1 MALVKKIKDR
11 KVNIEFNKEF
21 IKVINEK
28 IKSQD
33 TDFLSKSLKELLPAD
48 SADIIE
54 NLSSENRSKL
64 IELEGFNI
72 VPEIFVEL
80 NESIQ
85 TEIFS
90 ILSVESIASL
100 LKKLESDNA
109 LKIFENLDK
118 SKKETVLNKL
128 PPKDRFLLEE
138 GLSYP
143 QDTAARIMQREF
155 TAIPSNWSVGQ
166 TIDYLRENKDLPD
179 EFLEIFIV
187 DSD

>member
-33 TDFLSKSLKELLPAD
+33 TDFLANSLKELLPAD

-54 NLSSENRSKL
+54 NLSPENRSKL

-72 VPEIFVEL
+72 DPEIFVEL

-85 TEIFS
+85 TEIFLL
-90 ILSVESIASL
+90 LSVESIASL

-109 LKIFENLDK
+109 LKILENLDK
-118 SKKETVLNKL
+118 SKKETVLNRL
-128 PPKDRFLLEE
+128 PPKD
-138 GLSYP
+138 
-143 QDTAARIMQREF
+143 Q
-155 TAIPSNWSVGQ
+155 
-166 TIDYLRENKDLPD
+166 
-179 EFLEIFIV
+179 IFIGRRFELSRGYRCKNYAKRIYCYSKQLV
-187 DSD
+187 SRTNNRLFKRK

>member
-28 IKSQD
+28 IKNQD
-33 TDFLSKSLKELLPAD
+33 TDFLAKSLKELLPAD

-80 NESIQ
+80 NDL
-85 TEIFS
+85 FR
-90 ILSVESIASL
+90 
-100 LKKLESDNA
+100 LK
-109 LKIFENLDK
+109 F
-118 SKKETVLNKL
+118 
-128 PPKDRFLLEE
+128 FQF
-138 GLSYP
+138 Y
-143 QDTAARIMQREF
+143 Q
-155 TAIPSNWSVGQ
+155 
-166 TIDYLRENKDLPD
+166 
-179 EFLEIFIV
+179 
-187 DSD
+187 